1 MHVYLKHEIQHTT
14 KQGQIMNSISILL
27 QEGSQGPEVTK
38 LQEGLKN
45 LNFDPGIID
54 GIFGSKTK
62 QAVINFQKSQKLV
75 PDGIVGDKTWAKL
88 NAANNPRSN
97 FQVVNVQEFISYEGI
112 TATNPKAVAAQLFR
126 GLEDEDGRS
135 YEEISI
141 TYSREGTSVILY
153 TLIGLADDSVGAVR
167 HRVELKRNQNNWGI
181 IWVGRQF
188 QCQPGRGQQEWS
200 GIVCL

>member
-1 MHVYLKHEIQHTT
+1 
-14 KQGQIMNSISILL
+14 MNSISILL
-27 QEGSQGPEVTK
+27 QEGSQGTEVTK
-38 LQEGLKN
+38 LQEALKD

-54 GIFGSKTK
+54 GIFGRKTK
-62 QAVINFQKSQKLV
+62 QAVINFQKSQQLV

-88 NAANNPRSN
+88 NAANNPRFN
-97 FQVVNVQEFISYEGI
+97 FQVVNVQEFISFEGI

-126 GLEDEDGRS
+126 RLEDEEGRN

-153 TLIGLADDSVGAVR
+153 TRIGLADDSARALR
-167 HRVELKRNQNNWGI
+167 HRVELKRDQNQWEI

-188 QCQPGRGQQEWS
+188 QCQPGRGHQEWS
-200 GIVCL
+200 GIVCS

>member
-1 MHVYLKHEIQHTT
+1 
-14 KQGQIMNSISILL
+14 MNSISILL
-27 QEGSQGPEVTK
+27 QEGSQGTEVIK
-38 LQEGLKN
+38 LQEGLKK

-62 QAVINFQKSQKLV
+62 QAVINFQKSQQLV

-88 NAANNPRSN
+88 NAANNPRFN
-97 FQVVNVQEFISYEGI
+97 FQVVNIQEFISYARI
-112 TATNPKAVAAQLFR
+112 TATNPKAVASQLFR
-126 GLEDEDGRS
+126 GLEDEDGRN

-153 TLIGLADDSVGAVR
+153 TLIGLADDSVRASR
-167 HRVELKRNQNNWGI
+167 HRIELKRNQNQWEI

-188 QCQPGRGQQEWS
+188 KCQPGRGQQEWS
-200 GIVCL
+200 GIICS

>member
-1 MHVYLKHEIQHTT
+1 MMI
-14 KQGQIMNSISILL
+14 SISILL
-27 QEGSQGPEVTK
+27 QEGSQGTEVTK

-54 GIFGSKTK
+54 GIFGPRTK
-62 QAVINFQKSQKLV
+62 QAVINFQKSQQLV

-88 NAANNPRSN
+88 NAANNPRFN
-97 FQVVNVQEFISYEGI
+97 FQVVNVQEFISSERI

-126 GLEDEDGRS
+126 GLEDEEGRS

-153 TLIGLADDSVGAVR
+153 TRIGLADDSVRALR
-167 HRVELKRNQNNWGI
+167 HRVELKRNQNKWAI

-188 QCQPGRGQQEWS
+188 QCQPGRGSQEWS
-200 GIVCL
+200 GIICS

>member
-1 MHVYLKHEIQHTT
+1 
-14 KQGQIMNSISILL
+14 MNSISLLL
-27 QEGSQGPEVTK
+27 QQGSQGTEVTK

-62 QAVINFQKSQKLV
+62 QAVINFQKSQQLV

-88 NAANNPRSN
+88 NAANNPRFN
-97 FQVVNVQEFISYEGI
+97 FQVVNVQEFISSERI

-126 GLEDEDGRS
+126 GLEDEEGRS

-153 TLIGLADDSVGAVR
+153 TRIGLADDSARALR
-167 HRVELKRNQNNWGI
+167 HRVELKRNQNKWGI

-188 QCQPGRGQQEWS
+188 QCQPGRGHQEWS
-200 GIVCL
+200 GIICL